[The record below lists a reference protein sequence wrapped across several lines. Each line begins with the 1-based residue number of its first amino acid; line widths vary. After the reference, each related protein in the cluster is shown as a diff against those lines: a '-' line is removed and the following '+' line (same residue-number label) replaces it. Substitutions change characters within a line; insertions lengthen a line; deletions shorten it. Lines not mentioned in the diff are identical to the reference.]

1 MNDKEIFE
9 KNEIEANKIMTFIS
23 AIMAFVLFAFWL
35 LIMFGVNAF
44 SFTPSTIR
52 YVKISCPIDIVL
64 MIAPLLIRLLRP
76 NSLKKDGFKYFV
88 ITLLILAVA
97 SVNMVLPKDGVML
110 WATVIVIA
118 ALYFDPR
125 VTIYVFIF
133 TSIIMFVVTPLSTI
147 YGAWESNVMCTT
159 EEEFIHYFRS
169 DGITPLN
176 PDSRLDRIYWLNN
189 FNEITGKT
197 EINRWIAMF
206 IFYFF
211 PRFII
216 FSVIFLLANILS
228 KRTGHILKEEADEA
242 RSMQKMISE
251 LNIASSIQS
260 SCLPN
265 EFPNTNRC
273 ELFAIMD
280 PAKEVGGDFYDF
292 FKIDEDHLVLVI
304 GDVSGKGIPASLFM
318 MKTQAVIN
326 ALADSIKDNPSL
338 IFEMVNDAVCK
349 GNDMNMFVTC
359 WIGIINLSNGELH
372 YTSAGHNPPVI
383 KYNGEYS
390 YLKGK
395 GGFVLGGKNGTQ
407 YYNNKITLEKGD
419 KLFIYTD
426 GVTEAHDINKNL
438 YGEERLLDFFKKE
451 DPSPNVGIVKL
462 RQSIKDFA
470 NGAEQFDDITM
481 LMFEYHKN

>member
-1 MNDKEIFE
+1 MNEKEIFE
-9 KNEIEANKIMTFIS
+9 NNEIEANKIMSFIS
-23 AIMAFVLFAFWL
+23 AIMALILCIFWL

-52 YVKISCPIDIVL
+52 YVMISCPIDIVFML
-64 MIAPLLIRLLRP
+64 APLIIRLLRP
-76 NSLKKDGFKYFV
+76 GSLRKEGYKYFV
-88 ITLLILAVA
+88 ITLLILAIG

-118 ALYFDPR
+118 ALYFDPK

-159 EEEFIHYFRS
+159 EEEFVHYFRS
-169 DGITPLN
+169 DGITPLD

-197 EINRWIAMF
+197 EINRWVAMF
-206 IFYFF
+206 VFYFF

-216 FSVIFLLANILS
+216 FTVIFLLANILS
-228 KRTGHILKEEADEA
+228 KRTGHILNEEANEA

-251 LNIASSIQS
+251 LNIASTIQS

-273 ELFAIMD
+273 ELFAMMD

-292 FKIDEDHLVLVI
+292 FKIDDDHLVLVI

-318 MKTQAVIN
+318 MKTQSVIN
-326 ALADSIKDNPSL
+326 ALADSIQNNPSL

-349 GNDMNMFVTC
+349 GNNMNMFVTC
-359 WIGIINLSNGELH
+359 WIGIIDLYSGELH
-372 YTSAGHNPPVI
+372 YSSAGHNPPII
-383 KYNGEYS
+383 KHNGEYS

-395 GGFVLGGKNGTQ
+395 SNFVLGGYDGTK
-407 YYNNKITLEKGD
+407 YDNNKITLEKSD

-426 GVTEAHDINKNL
+426 GVTEAHDINNKL
-438 YGEERLLDFFKKE
+438 YGEERLLNFFIKE
-451 DPSPNVGIVKL
+451 DPSPKDGVVKL
-462 RQSIKDFA
+462 RQSISDFA

-481 LMFEYHKN
+481 LMFEYRDN